1 MPTIVDSLVLAFG
14 LDSRQLDKGIQ
25 QTSAN
30 IKREADKLDAALGT
44 KARGMA
50 NNFLMPFKQMIAPI
64 MGALSL
70 GAAVG
75 QYANAADAVGK
86 LSDAIGVNMEDLQA
100 WSEAA
105 ARAGGSVQG
114 FQNTIQMFNQRLQ
127 ATVLA
132 GGKDETSKAL
142 QSMGVAAVDASGKAR
157 DAFDVLRD
165 MASSAEGLSKAEFKG
180 LAEKLGID
188 RGTIMLLQ
196 SGRKSLDELIQ
207 RQKELGVYT
216 KEDAEIAAK
225 FNDATADM
233 MQVIKAAS
241 AGVMRVLVPAI
252 TWLTEK
258 LTIVVGFFRDN
269 SQFVVSTLGVI
280 AGILAAKLVPAMLD
294 LAKAGAR
301 AMAPFAPFIA
311 LVVGLGLVIDDLW
324 AYIEGGDSVLSEL
337 WSEFGTGEEI
347 SKALSDAW
355 QFLKGAAVS
364 LLFIMKPVLKGIA
377 DAFKGLS
384 KFLAGFIEWIRAI
397 FNGDMQAAADAGA
410 KVWDGF
416 KQTISAV
423 WTALQTVVKN
433 ALQAIIG
440 YVLGDDAAKKFGE
453 KWDAIQSKIESI
465 WQAVENVF
473 LSALSLITGLI
484 SGNAGSELFVA
495 AWDGI
500 VTLISTIWETLKGI
514 VKNALKAIVGFILGD
529 DAAEKFG
536 QKWDATIAVI
546 ERVWNAIRNAF
557 KIAIAFITGLFKG
570 DIGSESFKA
579 TWKAVST
586 FFDTLWSNIKG
597 IFSGAVAFIVAIFTG
612 DLGTEAFKAPWN
624 AISTFF
630 SKLWDDVKAIFSGA
644 VRVITGLF
652 STDTGASLFT
662 ASWDGVTKFF
672 DDLWKSVTGIFE
684 DGYKAVMKIWDM
696 LVGTLMKGVAFVKDI
711 WKGLTGGVKET
722 TEFYTVN
729 ADTDWEELA
738 ERAANGEDVSE
749 LYKPRPADS
758 ISQNGLNAADGK
770 TEQNVTN
777 TTDIRIGDVTI
788 ETQAT
793 DAEGISQAFVDN
805 TTSKWGAFSKA
816 AQTGTLTK

>member
-14 LDSRQLDKGIQ
+14 LDSRQLDRGVQ
-25 QTSAN
+25 QVSAN
-30 IKREADKLDAALGT
+30 IKREADKLDAALGN

-50 NNFLMPFKQMIAPI
+50 NNFLAPFKQMIAPL

-258 LTIVVGFFRDN
+258 LTVVVGFFRDN
-269 SQFVVSTLGVI
+269 SQFVVSTLGVV
-280 AGILAAKLVPAMLD
+280 AGILAAKLVPAMFD

-311 LVVGLGLVIDDLW
+311 LAVALGLVIDDLW
-324 AYIEGGDSVLSEL
+324 AYIEGGDSVLSDL

-355 QFLKGAAVS
+355 NFLKGAAVS
-364 LLFIMKPVLKGIA
+364 LFFIIKPVLKGIA

-384 KFLAGFIEWIRAI
+384 KFLAGFVEWLRAV

-410 KVWDGF
+410 KVWEGF
-416 KQTISAV
+416 KQIISAV
-423 WTALQTVVKN
+423 WTALQ
-433 ALQAIIG
+433 
-440 YVLGDDAAKKFGE
+440 
-453 KWDAIQSKIESI
+453 
-465 WQAVENVF
+465 NV
-473 LSALSLITGLI
+473 
-484 SGNAGSELFVA
+484 
-495 AWDGI
+495 
-500 VTLISTIWETLKGI
+500 
-514 VKNALKAIVGFILGD
+514 VKNALKAIIGFILGD

-536 QKWDATIAVI
+536 QKWDAAIAVI
-546 ERVWNAIRNAF
+546 EKVWNAIRNAF
-557 KIAIAFITGLFKG
+557 KTAIDF
-570 DIGSESFKA
+570 
-579 TWKAVST
+579 
-586 FFDTLWSNIKG
+586 
-597 IFSGAVAFIVAIFTG
+597 
-612 DLGTEAFKAPWN
+612 
-624 AISTFF
+624 
-630 SKLWDDVKAIFSGA
+630 
-644 VRVITGLF
+644 ITGLF

-684 DGYKAVMKIWDM
+684 DGYKTVMKIWDM
-696 LVGTLMKGVAFVKDI
+696 LVGTLMKGVAFIKSI

-722 TEFYTVN
+722 TEFYAAN
-729 ADTDWEELA
+729 ADTDWEDLA
-738 ERAANGEDVSE
+738 ERAANGEDVSGM
-749 LYKPRPADS
+749 YKPRPADG
-758 ISQNGLNAADGK
+758 ISQGGLNAADGK

>member
-30 IKREADKLDAALGT
+30 IKREADKLDAALGN

-50 NNFLMPFKQMIAPI
+50 NNFLAPFKQMIAPL

-75 QYANAADAVGK
+75 QYASAADAVGK

-114 FQNTIQMFNQRLQ
+114 FQTTIQSFNARLQ
-127 ATVLA
+127 ASA
-132 GGKDETSKAL
+132 AKGSDETSKMLAQL
-142 QSMGVAAVDASGKAR
+142 GVKATDASGKAR

-165 MASSAEGLSKAEFKG
+165 MASSAEGLNKAEFKG

-241 AGVMRVLVPAI
+241 AGVMRVLIPAI

-258 LTIVVGFFRDN
+258 LTVVVGFFRNN

-280 AGILAAKLVPAMLD
+280 AGILSAKLVPAMFD

-311 LVVGLGLVIDDLW
+311 LAVGLGLVIDDLW

-355 QFLKGAAVS
+355 NFLKGTAVS
-364 LLFIMKPVLKGIA
+364 LFFIIKPVLKGIA

-384 KFLAGFIEWIRAI
+384 KFLAGFVEWLRAV

-410 KVWDGF
+410 KVWEGF
-416 KQTISAV
+416 KQIISAV
-423 WTALQTVVKN
+423 WTALQ
-433 ALQAIIG
+433 
-440 YVLGDDAAKKFGE
+440 
-453 KWDAIQSKIESI
+453 
-465 WQAVENVF
+465 NV
-473 LSALSLITGLI
+473 
-484 SGNAGSELFVA
+484 
-495 AWDGI
+495 
-500 VTLISTIWETLKGI
+500 
-514 VKNALKAIVGFILGD
+514 VKNALKAIIGFILGD

-536 QKWDATIAVI
+536 QKWDAAIAVI
-546 ERVWNAIRNAF
+546 EKVWNAIRNAF
-557 KIAIAFITGLFKG
+557 KTAIDFITGLF
-570 DIGSESFKA
+570 
-579 TWKAVST
+579 T
-586 FFDTLWSNIKG
+586 
-597 IFSGAVAFIVAIFTG
+597 
-612 DLGTEAFKAPWN
+612 
-624 AISTFF
+624 
-630 SKLWDDVKAIFSGA
+630 
-644 VRVITGLF
+644 
-652 STDTGASLFT
+652 TDTGASLFT

-684 DGYKAVMKIWDM
+684 DGYKAVMKIWNM
-696 LVGTLMKGVAFVKDI
+696 LVGTLMKGVAFVKNL

-722 TEFYTVN
+722 TEFYAAN
-729 ADTDWEELA
+729 ADTDWEDLA
-738 ERAANGEDVSE
+738 ERAANGEDVSGM
-749 LYKPRPADS
+749 YKPRPADG
-758 ISQNGLNAADGK
+758 ISQGGLNAADGK
-770 TEQNVTN
+770 TEQTVNN
-777 TTDIRIGDVTI
+777 TTDIKFETVNVTA
-788 ETQAT
+788 QSSDPA
-793 DAEGISQAFVDN
+793 ALSKAFVDG
-805 TTSKWGAFSKA
+805 TSSKFGSLVRPMES
-816 AQTGTLTK
+816 GTRPK